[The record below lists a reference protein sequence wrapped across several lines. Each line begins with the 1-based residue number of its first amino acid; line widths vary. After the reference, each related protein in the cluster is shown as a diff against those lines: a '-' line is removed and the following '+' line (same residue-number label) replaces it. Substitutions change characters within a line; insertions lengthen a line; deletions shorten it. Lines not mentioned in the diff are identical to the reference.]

1 MVNSNKAAKKQAR
14 KNNVSQRATSTKV
27 FDGAKFNY
35 KNFMVSDSE
44 VVIKGIRSLLCYY
57 SKCVNDVNELNF
69 KSNDAK
75 QKGVAA
81 LYIYTKKNL
90 KNKKGSA
97 LEKDVSKFIKQ
108 VIDDKQD
115 ERLVR
120 LRQKFNRAVMVMF
133 NNNVSPK
140 DAVDFVQKETLKNL
154 YNGKT
159 KTEAE
164 KARKN
169 STTTFKQLRATLSK
183 CVKACNVSSTDNYA
197 IICYKGEYYY
207 LSDKD
212 IVKSIKKKNT
222 QFEAFPK
229 K

>member
-1 MVNSNKAAKKQAR
+1 MVDNIMVKHNKKVSKSTYKQ
-14 KNNVSQRATSTKV
+14 TSKKV

-35 KNFMVSDSE
+35 KDFMVSDSK
-44 VVIKGIRSLLCYY
+44 VVIKGIRSLLGYY
-57 SKCVNDVNELNF
+57 SKTVDNVNELNF

-75 QKGVAA
+75 QKAVAA
-81 LYIYTKKNL
+81 LYVYAKKNI
-90 KNKKGSA
+90 KNKKGSD

-108 VIDDKQD
+108 VIDDEQD

-120 LRQKFNRAVMVMF
+120 LRQKFNRAVMVML
-133 NNNVSPK
+133 NNDVSPK
-140 DAVDFVQKETLKNL
+140 DAVTFVQKETLKNL

-159 KTEAE
+159 KADVQ
-164 KARKN
+164 KAHKN
-169 STTTFKQLRATLSK
+169 SPTTFKKLRDTLSK

-207 LSDKD
+207 LSGKD